1 MDIAIMIEGQ
11 MGLNWQRWK
20 AVAEVVERTGFAG
33 LYRSDHFTNP
43 NPPDYDSLEL
53 WSSLTW
59 LASHTERIEF
69 GPLVSPFTFRHP
81 SMVARIATAV
91 DDLSRGR
98 LHLGLGAGWQER
110 EHRNYGFELGSI
122 DERMQRFEEGLEVVT
137 RLFRNERASFDGD
150 FYQIDDAVLKPKSRS
165 GKGPSIT
172 IGGNGIKRTLP
183 IAVQYA
189 DEWNGVF
196 LTPEEFQQ
204 RSQRLDEL
212 LEEAGRDPE
221 TLRRTLMLG
230 CAYAENQQD
239 ADAKAKERGTQS
251 AQELRER
258 SIAAGSAKELI
269 PFLKEYEERGCQRV
283 MLQWLELDNLKGLEA
298 MGRALLPEFKG

>member
-1 MDIAIMIEGQ
+1 M
-11 MGLNWQRWK
+11 
-20 AVAEVVERTGFAG
+20 
-33 LYRSDHFTNP
+33 
-43 NPPDYDSLEL
+43 
-53 WSSLTW
+53 
-59 LASHTERIEF
+59 
-69 GPLVSPFTFRHP
+69 
-81 SMVARIATAV
+81 
-91 DDLSRGR
+91 
-98 LHLGLGAGWQER
+98 HLGLGAGLQER